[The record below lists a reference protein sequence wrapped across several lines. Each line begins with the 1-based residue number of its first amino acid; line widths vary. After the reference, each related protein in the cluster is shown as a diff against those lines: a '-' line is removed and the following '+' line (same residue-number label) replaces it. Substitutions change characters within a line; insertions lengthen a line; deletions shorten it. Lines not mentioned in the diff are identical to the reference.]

1 MRNCNSAFLK
11 AFWDL
16 LNSAFL
22 CFLLF
27 LLLYFVR
34 SLCVCLAGPV
44 WCNSWLLLCC
54 RRGLQKSSF
63 HVFVARHLFPTLL
76 SGVET
81 PEEVSIRTI
90 SPACGKGCVLLTLGK
105 GSVISAQPVAKD
117 KSLYHNFAHVQVFKV
132 NLLLGFTMTNVW
144 MVFHTSLHYLQLFFT
159 C

>member
-1 MRNCNSAFLK
+1 MFVWL
-11 AFWDL
+11 DL
-16 LNSAFL
+16 YDVILGYYYAAEGDCKNRLSM
-22 CFLLF
+22 
-27 LLLYFVR
+27 
-34 SLCVCLAGPV
+34 CLSQGIF
-44 WCNSWLLLCC
+44 SHLSYL
-54 RRGLQKSSF
+54 GL
-63 HVFVARHLFPTLL
+63 
-76 SGVET
+76 ET